1 MCLSNV
7 SARFASSSRWK
18 AEFSMNIPQNC
29 HFTRWVPA
37 IIFWTRSI
45 MEMVF
50 DFHFH
55 RERRLRKKQYT
66 VVLSHSLYP
75 LHSLAH
81 PLPFFLCLSP
91 SSFFFSFLSS
101 PVPHSPFSFS
111 ATLTRCFLQGFQM
124 PGTGRDT
131 ESSFRI
137 ITRAWEPVFL
147 HLPVGDGSSKAKW
160 WWSDFQTYF
169 ASWWNT
175 GLDIVIRV

>member
-37 IIFWTRSI
+37 IIFRTRFI

-75 LHSLAH
+75 FHSLAYSL
-81 PLPFFLCLSP
+81 PLLPLSLSLFFLL
-91 SSFFFSFLSS
+91 FFSFFSCS
-101 PVPHSPFSFS
+101 PLPLFLFSHSHQMFPARFPD
-111 ATLTRCFLQGFQM
+111 ARHWARHWKQLQNHHEGVRTSIS
-124 PGTGRDT
+124 PPPCG
-131 ESSFRI
+131 
-137 ITRAWEPVFL
+137 
-147 HLPVGDGSSKAKW
+147 W
-160 WWSDFQTYF
+160 WQF
-169 ASWWNT
+169 
-175 GLDIVIRV
+175 